1 MTSSKETKHRALLSL
16 LANTYV
22 CLSAH
27 LLLLRISHINPS
39 RGLLSVKHQG
49 EIQREVALL
58 TAAVRLSIY

>member
-27 LLLLRISHINPS
+27 LLLRISHINPS